1 MLVPMAVYCGTSKI
15 VLFLSNLARTY
26 AEQVETWALISKI
39 PGADSLRLL
48 ARVPVNSIGSEV
60 RLVTNK
66 REISARTVVP
76 IGKPARRSSL
86 QNPY

>member
-1 MLVPMAVYCGTSKI
+1 MLVPRAVYCGASKI
-15 VLFLSNLARTY
+15 VFLLSNLARTC

-39 PGADSLRLL
+39 PGAESVRLL
-48 ARVPVNSIGSEV
+48 ACVPVHSIGSEV
-60 RLVTNK
+60 RLATNK
-66 REISARTVVP
+66 REISARTAVS